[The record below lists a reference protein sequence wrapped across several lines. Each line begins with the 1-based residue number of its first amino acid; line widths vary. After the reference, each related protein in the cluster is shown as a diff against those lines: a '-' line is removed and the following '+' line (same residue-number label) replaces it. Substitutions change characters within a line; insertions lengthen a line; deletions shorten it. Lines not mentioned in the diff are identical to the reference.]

1 MVARRHGTL
10 EEMGKKQHKNELII
24 RVGPR
29 SRQER
34 GKADTWKK
42 SAVVTILGQFEFSQL
57 LQISSEAKL
66 EPLKFPIL
74 D

>member
-34 GKADTWKK
+34 GKADT
-42 SAVVTILGQFEFSQL
+42 
-57 LQISSEAKL
+57 
-66 EPLKFPIL
+66 
-74 D
+74 